1 MAITYSVVTRE
12 VFGGE
17 FVRIV
22 DLTFGGSDY
31 AAGGYTL
38 DPKSVGLG
46 TNGVILAVI
55 PLGAGGGFL
64 YEWNR
69 ATGKLMV
76 RDASGGVGAVTPEIA
91 PGLAALNG
99 KIVTCLVIGRGQG

>member
-1 MAITYSVVTRE
+1 MAITYGVVSRQA
-12 VFGGE
+12 FGDL
-17 FVRIV
+17 FVRLV

-31 AAGGYTL
+31 VAGGYTL

-46 TNGVILAVI
+46 ANGTIIAVI

-76 RDASGGVGAVTPEIA
+76 RDSSGSVGAVTPEVA
-91 PGLAALNG
+91 NSLAALNG
-99 KIVTCLVIGRGQG
+99 KIVTCLVLGRGQG